1 VTERSPGAP
10 SQAPLRIV
18 AGGQTGVDRAA
29 LDAALAAGLPCGGWC
44 PAGRLAED
52 GVIPARYPVHET
64 DSTDYAER
72 TRRNVE
78 EGDATLVVTDGPA
91 VGGTA
96 LTVRL
101 CESLDRPLLVLD
113 ARSVTLD
120 EAVDRLRRFLAR
132 RRVGVLN
139 VAGPRASES
148 ILAPGFARAL
158 LNRAL
163 ARGSPSG
170 RGPAPTAT

>member
-1 VTERSPGAP
+1 
-10 SQAPLRIV
+10 LRIV

-52 GVIPARYPVHET
+52 GVIPARYPVRET
-64 DSTDYAER
+64 DSTDYSER

-91 VGGTA
+91 AGGTA

-120 EAVDRLRRFLAR
+120 EAVDLLTRFLAR
-132 RRVGVLN
+132 RRVDVLN
-139 VAGPRASES
+139 VAGPRDSES
-148 ILAPGFARAL
+148 TLAPGFAREL
-158 LNRAL
+158 LSRTL
-163 ARGSPSG
+163 ARGSL
-170 RGPAPTAT
+170 